1 MTTSNRFVRIAA
13 IAVTSVV
20 TMALPALA
28 MAASYAYVN
37 QSGDV
42 NMVTANDW
50 MTAIATA
57 PNIDAHSGVLLIND
71 SADQALVGSSIW

>member
-1 MTTSNRFVRIAA
+1 MTTFNNYFRIAA
-13 IAVTSVV
+13 VTVTSVV
-20 TMALPALA
+20 VMALPALA
-28 MAASYAYVN
+28 EAASYAYVN

-57 PNIDAHSGVLLIND
+57 PNIDSHSGVLLIND
-71 SADQALVGSSIW
+71 SADQALVGGSIW